1 KGWLPGATPSPFPR
15 TIAAMD
21 IQAPVAARIAQIAVE
36 AGAVV
41 SAGATLVILEVMK
54 MERPITAPEGGV
66 VETVKVALGD
76 TVDTGDSLMTLQP
89 TDAEPASG
97 SVDESPELASFDLVE
112 DRHRLVLDEARPD
125 AVEARH
131 ERGRR
136 TVRENL
142 DDLCEDY
149 VEYGP
154 LAVAA
159 QQSRRDLD
167 DLIAKTPADGMV
179 GGGGRI
185 ATGPG
190 GDDRAIVI
198 SYDYTV
204 LAGTQGARNH
214 HKKDRLFALAAET
227 GLPVVLF
234 AEGGGGRPG
243 DVDWNGVSLLDVR
256 AFRLF
261 SEIPGPTIG
270 VNTGYCFAGNA
281 ALLGQCDVI
290 VATPDS
296 NLGMGGPAMIEG
308 GGLGRF
314 SPNDV
319 GPADVQTSNGV
330 VDVVVEDDREA
341 VSVVRQLV
349 GMVRGRTEG
358 GESADQSRLRSIVP
372 SDRRRLYEVRQ
383 IVDCLFD
390 VGSFVELRREY
401 APAAVTGIGRIDGH
415 PIGLIANDP
424 AHLAGAI
431 DNDAARSFTR
441 HLELCDRW
449 GIPVISLCDTP
460 GFMVGPDAEAEG
472 LVRSAGELFRAAGRI
487 GVPIGTIVTRRGFG
501 LGAQAMAAGGFH
513 EPRFTIAWPNSEFGP
528 MGLEG
533 AVKLGF
539 RKELEAIED
548 PEQRQSEL
556 ERRVEEMA
564 RAGRGINVAMAF
576 EIDDV
581 IDPADSR
588 HWITTLLVDDKPFC
602 EDFRPVSGEF
612 HSQNGFGAAF
622 SRRRRGMGGDP
633 SAG

>member
-1 KGWLPGATPSPFPR
+1 
-15 TIAAMD
+15 MD
-21 IQAPVAARIAQIAVE
+21 VHAPVSARIAHVGVAVGASVA
-36 AGAVV
+36 AGE
-41 SAGATLVILEVMK
+41 TLLILEVMK
-54 MERPITAPEGGV
+54 MERPVAAPVAAVVTAL
-66 VETVKVALGD
+66 KVAVG
-76 TVDTGDSLMTLQP
+76 
-89 TDAEPASG
+89 
-97 SVDESPELASFDLVE
+97 
-112 DRHRLVLDEARPD
+112 D
-125 AVEARH
+125 AVEAGDLLLTLEESAVARAPDTVDRSPDANSLREVDERH
-131 ERGRR
+131 AVVLDAARPEAVAARHSRGRR

-142 DDLCEDY
+142 DDLCHDF

-154 LAVAA
+154 LAIAA
-159 QQSRRDLD
+159 QRSRRDLD
-167 DLIAKTPADGMV
+167 DLTRNTPADGMV
-179 GGGGRI
+179 GGLGRI
-185 ATGPG
+185 DTGTT

-243 DVDWNGVSLLDVR
+243 DVDWNGISLLDVR

-314 SPNDV
+314 PPQEI
-319 GPADVQTSNGV
+319 GPADVQSRNGV
-330 VDVVVEDDREA
+330 IDIVVDDDARAVATVRSLLGMTRGRSSNWTVPDQDVLRTVVPSNRRQVYDMREA
-341 VSVVRQLV
+341 V
-349 GMVRGRTEG
+349 EG
-358 GESADQSRLRSIVP
+358 
-372 SDRRRLYEVRQ
+372 
-383 IVDCLFD
+383 LFD
-390 VGSFVELRREY
+390 LGSFIEFRRDF
-401 APAAVTGIGRIDGH
+401 APAAITGIGRIDGH
-415 PIGLIANDP
+415 ALGVIANDP

-431 DNDAARSFTR
+431 DNDAAVSFAR
-441 HLELCDRW
+441 HLALCDRW
-449 GIPVISLCDTP
+449 GIPVLSLCDTP

-472 LVRSAGELFRAAGRI
+472 LVRAAGDLFRIAGNLS
-487 GVPIGTIVTRRGFG
+487 VPTGTIVTRRGFG
-501 LGAQAMAAGGFH
+501 LGAQAMASGGFH
-513 EPRFTIAWPNSEFGP
+513 EPRFTVAWPDSEFGP

-539 RKELEAIED
+539 RRELEAIED
-548 PEQRQSEL
+548 PAERQAEL
-556 ERRVEEMA
+556 DRRVEEMA
-564 RAGRGINVAMAF
+564 REGRGLNVATAF

-588 HWITTLLVDDKPFC
+588 RWITSLLLD
-602 EDFRPVSGEF
+602 
-612 HSQNGFGAAF
+612 
-622 SRRRRGMGGDP
+622 
-633 SAG
+633 